1 MNILVTGKS
10 GQLGVEIEKI
20 HTNYSKH
27 NFIFKDKKELDITNF
42 NNLNKFFKNNDI
54 KLIINCAA
62 YTNVN
67 GAEIEKKIA
76 NKVNNLGVENLSLIC
91 KNFNCK
97 IIHISTDYVFD
108 GLKNQ
113 PYKETDFTNPINY
126 YGFSKLEGEKKIL
139 KYNINALIIRTSWLY
154 SSNKNNFFS
163 NIIKRAESMDKINV
177 VNDQIGSP
185 TSAHELAKI
194 CMYLSTTNFNW
205 GDGPK
210 IYNFSNEGM
219 CSWYEFAKAIILLKK
234 IPCNIIPIK
243 SNKMKN
249 SIIRPKYSV
258 LDKSK
263 IKQDFNISPN
273 NWYDSLKLE
282 IIRK

>member
-10 GQLGVEIEKI
+10 GQLGIEIEKI

-42 NNLNKFFKNNDI
+42 YNLNEFFKNNDI

-62 YTNVN
+62 YTDVN

-139 KYNINALIIRTSWLY
+139 KSNINALIIRTSWLY

-163 NIIKRAESMDKINV
+163 NIIKKAESMDKINV

-194 CMYLSTTNFNW
+194 CIYLSTANFKW
-205 GDGPK
+205 GGGPK

-243 SNKMKN
+243 SNKIKN
-249 SIIRPKYSV
+249 NIIRPKYSV

>member
-91 KNFNCK
+91 
-97 IIHISTDYVFD
+97 H
-108 GLKNQ
+108 
-113 PYKETDFTNPINY
+113 
-126 YGFSKLEGEKKIL
+126 
-139 KYNINALIIRTSWLY
+139 
-154 SSNKNNFFS
+154 
-163 NIIKRAESMDKINV
+163 
-177 VNDQIGSP
+177 
-185 TSAHELAKI
+185 
-194 CMYLSTTNFNW
+194 
-205 GDGPK
+205 
-210 IYNFSNEGM
+210 
-219 CSWYEFAKAIILLKK
+219 
-234 IPCNIIPIK
+234 
-243 SNKMKN
+243 
-249 SIIRPKYSV
+249 
-258 LDKSK
+258 
-263 IKQDFNISPN
+263 
-273 NWYDSLKLE
+273 
-282 IIRK
+282 